1 MATPA
6 AAPAAAP
13 PAADPQDAARGVVP
27 ILKQVALGYIGV
39 QAIQY
44 FLGSA
49 LYTLTSLYL

>member
-49 LYTLTSLYL
+49 